1 MDYCNYTRKTDPDLV
16 GSVLFF
22 WIRIRLFVKS
32 WIQML
37 DPNYFFWYRYFKIT
51 KRPNLTFKNFL
62 NYNHSS

>member
-32 WIQML
+32 WIQIL
-37 DPNYFFWYRYFKIT
+37 DPNNFFLVPGTGILK
-51 KRPNLTFKNFL
+51 
-62 NYNHSS
+62 